1 MEMEMEKED
10 KIQPHKTSASP
21 IVNTTEVSKTE
32 STEFIGAMIMEF
44 RGQQVM
50 IDRDLARLYGVTTK
64 VLNQAV
70 KRNIER
76 FPDDFMFL
84 LTMDEYSRSQIVTLK
99 PKRGQNIKYPPFA
112 FTENGIA
119 MLSSVLHSPA
129 AIQANIA
136 IMRAFTAMRQLPR
149 IHAESIRRIEIVERH
164 QVELALHQAEIE
176 HRLEEVFSKIDSQ
189 LVPSQGIFF
198 DGQVFDA
205 HRFVSDLIRSAK
217 QRVVLFDNYVDD
229 TTLALL
235 DKRADGVETAIY
247 TKKVTSNLS
256 ADMLK
261 HDTQYPPIEV
271 HEFAQ
276 THDRFLCIDDTVY
289 HIGASL
295 KDLGTKWFAFSRME
309 IPASTLLSKM
319 KE

>member
-1 MEMEMEKED
+1 MEQEN
-10 KIQPHKTSASP
+10 KIQPHKTC
-21 IVNTTEVSKTE
+21 VSTIENATALPMTE
-32 STEFIGAMIMEF
+32 SIESIGAMIMEF

-76 FPDDFMFL
+76 FPDDFMFQ
-84 LTMDEYSRSQIVTLK
+84 LTVDEYSRSQIVTLK

-149 IHAESIRRIEIVERH
+149 IHAESMRRIEIVERH
-164 QVELALHQAEIE
+164 QVELALHQAEME
-176 HRLEEVFSKIDSQ
+176 HRLEEVFRKIDSQ

-198 DGQVFDA
+198 DSQVFDA

-229 TTLALL
+229 MTLALL
-235 DKRADGVETAIY
+235 DKRADGVEAIIY
-247 TKKVTSNLS
+247 TKKVTSTFS

-261 HDTQYPPIEV
+261 HDSQYPPIDV
-271 HEFAQ
+271 RSIYHY
-276 THDRFLCIDDTVY
+276 LCPVACQKLVTGRRRATMKTTTDKT
-289 HIGASL
+289 
-295 KDLGTKWFAFSRME
+295 
-309 IPASTLLSKM
+309 IPLNMANLNRQK

>member
-1 MEMEMEKED
+1 MKQEN
-10 KIQPHKTSASP
+10 KILLHKTNVST
-21 IVNTTEVSKTE
+21 IENTTAMPMAETSE
-32 STEFIGAMIMEF
+32 SIGAMIMEF

-76 FPDDFMFL
+76 FPDDFMFR
-84 LTMDEYSRSQIVTLK
+84 LTPDEYSRSQNVTLK
-99 PKRGQNIKYPPFA
+99 LKRGQNMKYPPYV

-119 MLSSVLHSPA
+119 MLSSVLHSST

-136 IMRAFTAMRQLPR
+136 IMRAFTAMRQLPH

-164 QVELALHQAEIE
+164 QLELALHQAEME
-176 HRLEEVFSKIDSQ
+176 HRLGEVFRKIDRQ

-198 DGQVFDA
+198 DGQIFDA

-217 QRVVLFDNYVDD
+217 QRIVLFDNYVDD

-235 DKRADGVETAIY
+235 DKRTDGVEAIIY
-247 TKKVTSNLS
+247 TKKVTSILS

-261 HDTQYPPIEV
+261 HDKQYPPIEV

-276 THDRFLCIDDTVY
+276 AHDRFLCIDDTVY

-295 KDLGTKWFAFSRME
+295 KDLGKKWFAFSRME
-309 IPASTLLSKM
+309 IPASTLLGKM